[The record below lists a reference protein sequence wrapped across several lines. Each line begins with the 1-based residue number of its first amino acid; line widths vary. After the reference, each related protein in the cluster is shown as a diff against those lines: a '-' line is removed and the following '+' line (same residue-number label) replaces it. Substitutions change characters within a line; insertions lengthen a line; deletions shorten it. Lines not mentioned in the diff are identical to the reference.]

1 MQTQSLADMHLSSL
15 QREQETRFRSNMRNS
30 SKADFAPMQ
39 REGFQNSKWAGFI
52 KPTGYKPMIILFWL
66 FLIQQFSGIY
76 ITLFFAV
83 TFFQVRGDAFYTLL
97 YSQTYSQNINR
108 TKIIAFQFAGSWIR
122 Y

>member
-1 MQTQSLADMHLSSL
+1 MHLSSL
-15 QREQETRFRSNMRNS
+15 QREQEVRFRGNMRNC

-52 KPTGYKPMIILFWL
+52 KPTGYKPMILLFWL

-83 TFFQVRGDAFYTLL
+83 TFFQVSSKF
-97 YSQTYSQNINR
+97 NR
-108 TKIIAFQFAGSWIR
+108 LKYEF
-122 Y
+122 